1 MGRSCEP
8 EGPSPIGQSKAR
20 SASLASTRSGEAV
33 STRRRSKLAQAP
45 QTAHFNRSPLATA
58 IRRVGWVNLKFT
70 NPVRPFYGAQRLQW
84 GGFRS
89 FDCAHAGLRSPTR
102 RIVRYVENEDRHH
115 LARAVT
121 HSLLPPRLAQTV
133 EEPLVVSDPRRI
145 VGQRQLL
152 RSELGNTLGGDAG
165 ESQIALQCFMGFGLL
180 PGQ

>member
-1 MGRSCEP
+1 MTGM
-8 EGPSPIGQSKAR
+8 
-20 SASLASTRSGEAV
+20 
-33 STRRRSKLAQAP
+33 
-45 QTAHFNRSPLATA
+45 
-58 IRRVGWVNLKFT
+58 
-70 NPVRPFYGAQRLQW
+70 

-89 FDCAHAGLRSPTR
+89 FDCAHADLRSPTR

-121 HSLLPPRLAQTV
+121 HSLLRHPPRAQTV
-133 EEPLVVSDPRRI
+133 EAPLVVSDPRRI

>member
-1 MGRSCEP
+1 MTAMGRDLPDAEHLS
-8 EGPSPIGQSKAR
+8 SVAANVS
-20 SASLASTRSGEAV
+20 SGGIPGH
-33 STRRRSKLAQAP
+33 S
-45 QTAHFNRSPLATA
+45 
-58 IRRVGWVNLKFT
+58 I
-70 NPVRPFYGAQRLQW
+70 VRMP
-84 GGFRS
+84 
-89 FDCAHAGLRSPTR
+89 GLRSPTR

-121 HSLLPPRLAQTV
+121 HSLLRHPRLAQTV